1 MSGYKSDQNIETDAF
16 DRELFS
22 ELESASEELRDII
35 DRGKTLLP
43 SFRALTLDLFA
54 SFYKHN
60 VLFID
65 YDDVSRASILSRNI
79 LEKIHKDE
87 HYLLLREDTVLD
99 GFKSALA
106 VIEISQNIY
115 SWLRSD
121 EGPGEKALINEH
133 KAEQAEQELEELKQE
148 METWEETEEQL
159 GEVGSEFEEAKKDRE
174 GELIEAE
181 SELGEL
187 TEEQEKSFEKSELKL
202 SKMVRS
208 SMRQTEQ
215 KIEEAED
222 ELMSWGANMGA
233 PGERGVGE
241 KLDLAAKLYKNEKLR
256 KLSRIVGGLK
266 EEMLSARKKTWA
278 KRGSEV
284 FDIASGDDIGRI
296 IPSELLSLGHEY
308 LRHDFHKRFIE
319 GRLLQYYLKEE
330 KGRGPM
336 VICLDGSSSMEGAKE
351 LWSKGVCLTLLE
363 IAKRER
369 RKFQVV
375 VFSSGGQPL
384 KIFESIGRE
393 GGSGW
398 GMKENDVFELA
409 EYFPGGGTN
418 FEEPLNK
425 ALELLS
431 ESKFTGGDIV
441 FITDGE
447 SNVGDAWLKS
457 FEEEKKR
464 LKFKVYSVLIDL
476 SERESWHTLNHFSDK
491 VTSVSQLTS
500 TEARGLFLDI

>member
-1 MSGYKSDQNIETDAF
+1 MALTRSEQNIETDAF
-16 DRELFS
+16 DRELFG
-22 ELESASEELRDII
+22 ELEYDSEELRDII
-35 DRGKTLLP
+35 DKGSNLLP
-43 SFRALTLDLFA
+43 SFRALALDVFA

-60 VLFID
+60 VLFT
-65 YDDVSRASILSRNI
+65 DDQQIRRGSRLARRI
-79 LEKIHKDE
+79 LEKVFKDP
-87 HYLLLREDTVLD
+87 HYEGLREDTVLD

-106 VIEISQNIY
+106 TIEISGSIY
-115 SWLRSD
+115 AWLRSE
-121 EGPGEKALINEH
+121 EGPGHKSLIKEWEAD
-133 KAEQAEQELEELKQE
+133 KAEENVEELKEE
-148 METWEETEEQL
+148 METWD
-159 GEVGSEFEEAKKDRE
+159 EVGAQGGEASEVFEKAKSGREAELREEEAK
-174 GELIEAE
+174 
-181 SELGEL
+181 LGKL
-187 TEEQEKSFEKSELKL
+187 TQEQDKNHEKTDLKL
-202 SKMVRS
+202 SNMVKS

-215 KIEEAED
+215 KVDEVDD
-222 ELMSWGANMGA
+222 ELMSWGANMGS

-256 KLSRIVGGLK
+256 KLSRIVGGLR
-266 EEMLSARKKTWA
+266 EEMLSARRKVWA

-284 FDIASGDDIGRI
+284 FDITSGDDIGRI
-296 IPSELLSLGHEY
+296 IPAELLSLGHEL
-308 LRHDFHKRFIE
+308 LRHDFHKRFLE

-369 RKFQVV
+369 RKFKVV
-375 VFSSGGQPL
+375 VFSSGAQPL
-384 KIFESIGRE
+384 KLFESIGRE

-398 GMKENDVFELA
+398 GMKEKDIFELA

-425 ALELLS
+425 ALELLR
-431 ESKFTGGDIV
+431 ESKFKGGDIV

-457 FEEEKKR
+457 FEEQKKKLR
-464 LKFKVYSVLIDL
+464 FKVYSVLIDL
-476 SERESWHTLNHFSDK
+476 SDRESWGTLSHFSDK

-500 TEARGLFLDI
+500 KEARSLFLDL